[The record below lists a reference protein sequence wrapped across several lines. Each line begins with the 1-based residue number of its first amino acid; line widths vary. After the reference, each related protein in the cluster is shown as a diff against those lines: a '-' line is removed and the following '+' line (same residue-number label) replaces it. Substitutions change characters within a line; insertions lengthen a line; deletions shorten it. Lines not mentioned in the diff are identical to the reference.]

1 MLRLWFKEL
10 ISILCSLNIPSIS
23 NQSAEKTFTDEIY
36 TKAGSG
42 YRVYKNGLLLLAIDD
57 NTAVQLKQSIRRLLA
72 LELVQKTELKN
83 KNISKNDQADLSRK
97 SKEERSRIP
106 FLLHSTYR
114 YLAHLTADG
123 PRWIDLGI
131 PTVGSSSSFTSR
143 VMEYMGDEELLLRK
157 ISPQVILR
165 HTKLENEGELKIS
178 NIFEMYLKTPGLP
191 LLLNYETLFGGI
203 RTGVSNG
210 LFGLRSDIG
219 VILGKPVFD
228 VHGDMDILGKTKAE
242 SLLPKDETKEKSG
255 DDKKKDDDTGK
266 RKPEEK
272 GERESDTKLTK
283 SLVISAKIPWEKLSS
298 VIGGV
303 LAPLKEKDG
312 NIQLKLEIKAIT
324 ETGFDRT
331 TLDSRVKET
340 LRQIDAD
347 IEIWQED

>member
-1 MLRLWFKEL
+1 MENSFNKFHVG
-10 ISILCSLNIPSIS
+10 
-23 NQSAEKTFTDEIY
+23 KTFTDEIY

-143 VMEYMGDEELLLRK
+143 VMEYMSDEELLLRK

-178 NIFEMYLKTPGLP
+178 NIFVVIFHGLLVLFTPDSHKKFPPPVPSIEGSTTSSGSFHSL
-191 LLLNYETLFGGI
+191 I
-203 RTGVSNG
+203 SVSF
-210 LFGLRSDIG
+210 LI
-219 VILGKPVFD
+219 
-228 VHGDMDILGKTKAE
+228 
-242 SLLPKDETKEKSG
+242 
-255 DDKKKDDDTGK
+255 
-266 RKPEEK
+266 
-272 GERESDTKLTK
+272 
-283 SLVISAKIPWEKLSS
+283 
-298 VIGGV
+298 
-303 LAPLKEKDG
+303 
-312 NIQLKLEIKAIT
+312 
-324 ETGFDRT
+324 
-331 TLDSRVKET
+331 
-340 LRQIDAD
+340 
-347 IEIWQED
+347 